1 LNQKSALAQRKAAK
15 GGGEDASPKSGMP
28 SPAY

>member
-15 GGGEDASPKSGMP
+15 GGEDASPKSGMP